1 MDKKLIERINELAK
15 KKRETGLNEEEQKEQ
30 KELYKIYLGEI
41 RAQFS
46 QTLDNVSIQE
56 NDGNVVPFKE
66 AYKNASASHA
76 FREDNTK

>member
-15 KKRETGLNEEEQKEQ
+15 KKRETGLTDEEQKEQ
-30 KELYKIYLGEI
+30 KELYKVYLGEI

-66 AYKNASASHA
+66 AYKKEN
-76 FREDNTK
+76 